1 MKKSIIAALAC
12 VPLTAHAGVLLV
24 EYEGTVSSLDRGS
37 SLAEMPAYSI
47 GDSISGR
54 LVIDLTLA
62 PADRNVQDATV
73 GRYYGGSPG
82 LDFILGP
89 AQQPGRGPADFVVV
103 HDNWLPP
110 STGASRE
117 DGMIINDSSIGTDGD
132 FNLLLGLS
140 RPNLIGQLF
149 SSDSLQQSFVVESK
163 PGMTLW
169 GSIEQGFGEFWRVVN
184 FTLGR
189 LSVTPGVCRA

>member
-1 MKKSIIAALAC
+1 MGKSIIAALVC
-12 VPLTAHAGVLLV
+12 MPLTAHAETLLV
-24 EYEGTVSSLDRGS
+24 EYEGTISSIDRAP
-37 SLAEMPAYSI
+37 LADAPPYSI
-47 GDSISGR
+47 GDPISGR
-54 LVIDLTLA
+54 LVVDLSLA
-62 PADRNVQDATV
+62 PADRIAKDSTV

-89 AQQPGRGPADFVVV
+89 AQQPGRGPADFAVVY
-103 HDNWLPP
+103 DDWQPP
-110 STGASRE
+110 STGAPRE

-140 RPNLIGQLF
+140 RPNPLGQLF
-149 SSDSLQQSFVVESK
+149 SSDSLRQSFVVESK
-163 PGMTLW
+163 PGTTLW
-169 GSIEQGFGEFWRVVN
+169 GYIEQGFGEFWRVVN